1 MRITIL
7 LFTALLTTNAT
18 AETRHAEAHV
28 HGINHVQIILNGS
41 TLQVTYE
48 FPVAQLNEH
57 KHDEHKH
64 DEHKHDEHKHDEHK
78 HDEHK
83 HDEHKHDEHKHD
95 EHKHDEHK
103 HDEHKHDELAE
114 RLKEIKNIATLV
126 AIPDSAKCRQTRI
139 EHDLRAVSSTGSDD
153 GHTNHQDAI
162 LETVLEC
169 QNPSALNSVDFSPAF
184 SRFEDVEK
192 ILVEGML
199 GSQSLSDTV
208 TAKKA
213 VMSF

>member
-7 LFTALLTTNAT
+7 LLTALLTANAT

-48 FPVAQLNEH
+48 FPVAQLN
-57 KHDEHKH
+57 
-64 DEHKHDEHKHDEHK
+64 
-78 HDEHK
+78 
-83 HDEHKHDEHKHD
+83 
-95 EHKHDEHK
+95 EHK

>member
-64 DEHKHDEHKHDEHK
+64 DEHKHDEHKHDE
-78 HDEHK
+78 
-83 HDEHKHDEHKHD
+83 
-95 EHKHDEHK
+95 
-103 HDEHKHDELAE
+103 LAE
-114 RLKEIKNIATLV
+114 RLKEITNIATLV

>member
-7 LFTALLTTNAT
+7 LLTALLTANAT

-64 DEHKHDEHKHDEHK
+64 DE
-78 HDEHK
+78 
-83 HDEHKHDEHKHD
+83 
-95 EHKHDEHK
+95 
-103 HDEHKHDELAE
+103 LAE
-114 RLKEIKNIATLV
+114 RLKEITSIATLV

-153 GHTNHQDAI
+153 EHTNHQDAI

>member
-7 LFTALLTTNAT
+7 LLTALLTTNAT

-48 FPVAQLNEH
+48 FPVAQLNEN
-57 KHDEHKH
+57 KHDER
-64 DEHKHDEHKHDEHK
+64 
-78 HDEHK
+78 
-83 HDEHKHDEHKHD
+83 KHDEHKHD

-114 RLKEIKNIATLV
+114 RLKEITSIATLV

>member
-7 LFTALLTTNAT
+7 LLTALLTTNAT

-28 HGINHVQIILNGS
+28 HGINHVQIILNSS

-64 DEHKHDEHKHDEHK
+64 DEHKHDE
-78 HDEHK
+78 
-83 HDEHKHDEHKHD
+83 
-95 EHKHDEHK
+95 
-103 HDEHKHDELAE
+103 LTE
-114 RLKEIKNIATLV
+114 RLKEIKNIANLV

-139 EHDLRAVSSTGSDD
+139 EHDLRAVASTGSDD

>member
-7 LFTALLTTNAT
+7 LLTALLTANAT

-83 HDEHKHDEHKHD
+83 HDE
-95 EHKHDEHK
+95 
-103 HDEHKHDELAE
+103 LAE
-114 RLKEIKNIATLV
+114 RLKEITNIATLV

>member
-7 LFTALLTTNAT
+7 LLTALLTTKAT

-83 HDEHKHDEHKHD
+83 HDE
-95 EHKHDEHK
+95 
-103 HDEHKHDELAE
+103 LAE
-114 RLKEIKNIATLV
+114 RLKEIKDIATLV
-126 AIPDSAKCRQTRI
+126 AIPDSAKCIQSGI
-139 EHDLRAVSSTGSDD
+139 KHDLRAVSSTGSDD

-169 QNPSALNSVDFSPAF
+169 QNPSALSSVDFSPAF

-199 GSQSLSDTV
+199 GSRSLSDAV

>member
-7 LFTALLTTNAT
+7 LLTALLTTNAT

-78 HDEHK
+78 HDE
-83 HDEHKHDEHKHD
+83 
-95 EHKHDEHK
+95 
-103 HDEHKHDELAE
+103 LTE

-126 AIPDSAKCRQTRI
+126 AIPDSAKCRQKRI
-139 EHDLRAVSSTGSDD
+139 EHDLRAVASTGSDD

-199 GSQSLSDTV
+199 GSQSLSDAV

>member
-7 LFTALLTTNAT
+7 LLTALLTTNAT

-28 HGINHVQIILNGS
+28 HVINHVQIILNGS

-48 FPVAQLNEH
+48 FPVAQLNEN
-57 KHDEHKH
+57 KHDER
-64 DEHKHDEHKHDEHK
+64 
-78 HDEHK
+78 
-83 HDEHKHDEHKHD
+83 KHDEHKHD

-114 RLKEIKNIATLV
+114 RLKEITSIATLV

>member
-48 FPVAQLNEH
+48 FPVAQLNEN
-57 KHDEHKH
+57 
-64 DEHKHDEHKHDEHK
+64 
-78 HDEHK
+78 
-83 HDEHKHDEHKHD
+83 KHD

-114 RLKEIKNIATLV
+114 RLKEITSIATLV

-169 QNPSALNSVDFSPAF
+169 QNPSALDSVDFSPAF

>member
-7 LFTALLTTNAT
+7 LLTALLTTNAT

-64 DEHKHDEHKHDEHK
+64 DE
-78 HDEHK
+78 
-83 HDEHKHDEHKHD
+83 
-95 EHKHDEHK
+95 
-103 HDEHKHDELAE
+103 LTE
-114 RLKEIKNIATLV
+114 RLREIKNISTLV

-139 EHDLRAVSSTGSDD
+139 EHDLRAVASTGSDD

>member
-48 FPVAQLNEH
+48 FPVAQLNEN
-57 KHDEHKH
+57 
-64 DEHKHDEHKHDEHK
+64 
-78 HDEHK
+78 
-83 HDEHKHDEHKHD
+83 
-95 EHKHDEHK
+95 KHDEHK

-114 RLKEIKNIATLV
+114 RLKEITSIATLV

>member
-1 MRITIL
+1 MRITTL
-7 LFTALLTTNAT
+7 LLTALLTTNAT

-64 DEHKHDEHKHDEHK
+64 DEHKR
-78 HDEHK
+78 
-83 HDEHKHDEHKHD
+83 
-95 EHKHDEHK
+95 
-103 HDEHKHDELAE
+103 DELTE

-126 AIPDSAKCRQTRI
+126 AIPDSAKCSQSGI
-139 EHDLRAVSSTGSDD
+139 KHDLRAVSSTGSDD

-199 GSQSLSDTV
+199 GGRSLSDTV